1 MIEILRLQF
10 QITISFKN
18 KIRFENNS
26 FLSPKNTNLEKL
38 NFWSLK
44 HSYDHSWIQNFAIS
58 FNSIWLKITLV
69 PSSSTFFLKN
79 RVVLRNPYNAHVT
92 IIEQCFKPKL
102 KRQFHPRYTRDTATA
117 FRTILSQRIF
127 YARVWVFNRP

>member
-38 NFWSLK
+38 NF
-44 HSYDHSWIQNFAIS
+44 
-58 FNSIWLKITLV
+58 
-69 PSSSTFFLKN
+69 SS
-79 RVVLRNPYNAHVT
+79 LRNIPTINPKFRHILQFNMTENNTRIVVFHVL
-92 IIEQCFKPKL
+92 L
-102 KRQFHPRYTRDTATA
+102 KKQ
-117 FRTILSQRIF
+117 S
-127 YARVWVFNRP
+127 RPTKSL